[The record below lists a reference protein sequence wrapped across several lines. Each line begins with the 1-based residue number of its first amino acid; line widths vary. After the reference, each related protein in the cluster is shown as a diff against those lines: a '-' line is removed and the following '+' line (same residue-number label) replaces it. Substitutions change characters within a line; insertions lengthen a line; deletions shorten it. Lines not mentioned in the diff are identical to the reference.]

1 MVHLTGTIVNSKSS
15 PLSSYCPLKG
25 GKTSRL
31 FLGNIF
37 AVLRISGEP
46 TQSVGKKRKSGMLLL
61 LYRIS
66 QQLIKTCIRSVPIN
80 RWDSSFRARDER
92 RKKKKKKETCLA
104 LHGWHDWA
112 DTRHLEN
119 DTHTHTLAAI

>member
-1 MVHLTGTIVNSKSS
+1 MIHLTGTIVNSKSS

-46 TQSVGKKRKSGMLLL
+46 TQSVGKK
-61 LYRIS
+61 
-66 QQLIKTCIRSVPIN
+66 
-80 RWDSSFRARDER
+80 
-92 RKKKKKKETCLA
+92 KEKWNVVIA
-104 LHGWHDWA
+104 V
-112 DTRHLEN
+112 
-119 DTHTHTLAAI
+119 